1 MNMGK
6 SDSSGINSNLADLY
20 GDIFALV
27 LYLRETSD
35 FGDPKI
41 LHDKIDLM
49 LKNVEGKAKQLG
61 VSDEDILDAKYAV
74 SALVDETVLY
84 SSWTLRNVWLNN
96 PLVVEYFND
105 ALAGEAF
112 FDRVERIRTDGSKL
126 KLLEVY
132 YMCLMFG
139 FEGRYKIMGQEE
151 LKAYI
156 NGIREQLGFKSTER
170 LSPHSDPQKIII
182 KKKSM
187 IPKWIMYASYGF
199 IALVAIVIFI
209 VLKVK
214 MVSLASFLADGI
226 SKVGL

>member
-1 MNMGK
+1 MGK
-6 SDSSGINSNLADLY
+6 SDIGSEPSLADLY
-20 GDIFALV
+20 SDIFSLI
-27 LYLRETSD
+27 LYLRETND

-49 LKNVEGKAKQLG
+49 LKNIEGKVRQLG

-105 ALAGEAF
+105 ALAGEMF
-112 FDRVERIRTDGSKL
+112 FDRIERIRTDGSKL

-139 FEGRYKIMGQEE
+139 FEGRYKIMGPEE

-156 NGIREQLGFKSTER
+156 NGIREQLGFKGTER
-170 LSPHSDPQKIII
+170 LSPHSDPQKIAI

-187 IPKWIMYASYGF
+187 IPKWVMYASYGF
-199 IALVAIVIFI
+199 VALVAIVIFI

-214 MVSLASFLADGI
+214 MVSLASFLANGI
-226 SKVGL
+226 SKIGL